1 MKIQEAKNNET
12 RVCQLL
18 NNIGKFE
25 LIDDEF
31 SPYDIIGD
39 FKGIKTFVE
48 VKKRSHKWETF
59 YIEKQK
65 IDTIVSLMESQKDAV
80 MGWLILSLAEGD
92 FIYDIYQ
99 IKNFPIKDVLINK
112 QTAIEF
118 PKAGQKK
125 ILPVFEFPF
134 DLHFNTLNKIQ

>member
-1 MKIQEAKNNET
+1 MKIKEAKNNET
-12 RVCQLL
+12 RVCGLL
-18 NNIGKFE
+18 NKIGTFE

-31 SPYDIIGD
+31 CPYDIIGE
-39 FKGIKTFVE
+39 FKGIKTYVE
-48 VKKRSHKWETF
+48 VKKRRHKWDTF

-65 IDTIVSLMESQKDAV
+65 IDTIVNLMENQKDAV

-99 IKNFPIKDVLINK
+99 IKNYPIKDILMNT
-112 QTAIEF
+112 QTAVEF
-118 PKAGQKK
+118 PKYGEKK

>member
-1 MKIQEAKNNET
+1 MKIKEAKNNET

-18 NNIGKFE
+18 NKMGKFE

-31 SPYDIIGD
+31 CPYDIIGE
-39 FKGIKTFVE
+39 FKGIKTYVE
-48 VKKRSHKWETF
+48 VKKRRHKWDTF

-65 IDTIVSLMESQKDAV
+65 IDTIVNLMENQKDAV

-92 FIYDIYQ
+92 FIFDIYQ
-99 IKNFPIKDVLINK
+99 IKNYPIKDVLMNT

-118 PKAGQKK
+118 PKYGEKK